1 MKQYTI
7 NEDAIQSIISVL
19 YSWDSTCI
27 VRLEQLK
34 IESPDGNVYFSDI
47 NDLISN
53 ICENTTITLET
64 LI

>member
-1 MKQYTI
+1 MKTYTI
-7 NEDAIQSIISVL
+7 NENTLQSIISVL

-34 IESPDGNVYFSDI
+34 IESPDGDMYFQDI
-47 NDLISN
+47 NELITN
-53 ICENTTITLET
+53 ICENTSITLET

>member
-7 NEDAIQSIISVL
+7 NENTLQSIISVL

-34 IESPDGNVYFSDI
+34 IESPDGNMYFSDI

>member
-7 NEDAIQSIISVL
+7 NENTLQAIIDVL

-27 VRLEQLK
+27 VRVEQLK
-34 IESPDGNVYFSDI
+34 IESPDGNMYFSDI
-47 NDLISN
+47 NDLITN
-53 ICENTTITLET
+53 ICENTSITLET